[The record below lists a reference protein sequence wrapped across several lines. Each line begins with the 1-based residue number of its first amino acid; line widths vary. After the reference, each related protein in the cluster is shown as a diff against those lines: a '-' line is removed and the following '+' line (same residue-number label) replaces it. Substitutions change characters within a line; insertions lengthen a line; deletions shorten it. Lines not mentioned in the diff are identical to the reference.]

1 MNKLREI
8 IVTTTETSKD
18 IRDMER
24 DGLVRKIAPRIYSSN
39 LTDPPEKI
47 IRRNWFHL
55 VSDLFPDAQLSHR
68 SALEHVPTSNG
79 HLYLTRKNRGVIEL
93 PGLTLHFNSGPG
105 PLEDDALFFG
115 NLRISSLPRAYLENL
130 QRMKGNGEES
140 KALQRQQLE
149 EKIESFIRVKGEEAL
164 NQIRDKAKEI
174 APALGMEKEAEELHR
189 LISAMLGTG
198 ISKNLVSSIAKS
210 RVLGEPVDPDRIEL
224 FESLYHELIK
234 KEYPDYPEENL
245 TTQAYQN
252 FAFFEGY
259 FSNYI
264 EGTEFT
270 LDEAKKIITTEMPIP
285 ARDEDSH
292 DILGTYQ
299 IVSNRSEMA
308 VTPTSPDH
316 FLTLL
321 QERHAILLS
330 ARTSKNPGEF
340 KDKNNRAGNTEFVD
354 KELVRGTLKKGYE
367 WYSILRHPFAKAAY
381 MMFLVSEVH
390 PFLDGN
396 GRIARVMM
404 NAELSSQQLAKIII
418 PTVYREDYMGTIK
431 KLTKQRDG
439 DAYIRML
446 QKAWTFSSQVHQQ
459 QFDQME
465 KFLTQRNAFL
475 SHKEGYLKVD
485 EESPVHRRSLRR

>member
-8 IVTTTETSKD
+8 IVTTTETSKE
-18 IRDMER
+18 IRDLER

-93 PGLTLHFNSGPG
+93 PGLTLHFNSGPS
-105 PLEDDALFFG
+105 PLEEDPLFFG

-140 KALQRQQLE
+140 KALPRQQLE

-174 APALGMEKEAEELHR
+174 APVLGMEKEAEELHR

-308 VTPTSPDH
+308 VTPRSPDH

-321 QERHAILLS
+321 QDRHAILLS

-446 QKAWTFSSQVHQQ
+446 LKAWTFSSQVHQQ

-475 SHKEGYLKVD
+475 THKEGYLKVD
-485 EESPVHRRSLRR
+485 EESQGNRRSLRR